1 MNPDTTQPAVAP
13 GSLEE
18 ALLEIRHG
26 IDAVDDEIV
35 ALLNK
40 RAALSLE
47 VGRRK
52 DGRASAIFKPFREQE
67 VLARLTAQ
75 NPGPLPAGHLLA
87 IYREI
92 LSSSRRL
99 QRPPITASG
108 PVSSWL
114 SKFLEVTY
122 GIHNL

>member
-18 ALLEIRHG
+18 ALLEIRRG

-52 DGRASAIFKPFREQE
+52 DGRFGDRRSVPELHRGQCRE
-67 VLARLTAQ
+67 
-75 NPGPLPAGHLLA
+75 N
-87 IYREI
+87 
-92 LSSSRRL
+92 SRRSL
-99 QRPPITASG
+99 
-108 PVSSWL
+108 SW
-114 SKFLEVTY
+114 
-122 GIHNL
+122 HA